1 MLKEY
6 HETNNS
12 SAFVSERR
20 PPPLQTRVASTTDA
34 RKRRLNLI
42 QNVDHEDFLVQEHD
56 QIEEIDDELDS
67 DKDQTSQQHRKAVVA
82 ESSASRRTARR
93 EQSAG
98 DQSDLEPV
106 SEDDDDH
113 NDEEFRP
120 KKKSKRLVKKN
131 RKQPVKQSHDQTS
144 DSDSVVVIGS
154 LLDEQKA
161 ASSKPK
167 KSAVVPVGGYR
178 QSTLTLTKRKRETS
192 LSNASTAEKRIQ
204 SNQLFSTEATASTT
218 TTASTSLPRRGGTS
232 AAETRVLT
240 ERSTTKWT
248 KVREMCREM
257 ELDGNFTAVDV
268 GRVNM
273 GIVRINCSGSRIVLK
288 DWMLIN
294 LDTLAKDTETDNPQ
308 KKFRDSAGR
317 YSNEDHC
324 HILYEWVCQQSRNDR
339 IFDSSVVL
347 IESQSFTREMKALQT
362 AIHLAVVH
370 SKPSIMVRL
379 NNPELGPIGIR
390 EANFVSSAVIVSAN
404 SVKTCYAAFFPRVTE
419 TLATTKAKNPG
430 KKFKAFG
437 HAEAN
442 RDPDDNVNNSKQY
455 AQNKKNSVLY
465 GQQLISVDRIIELLP
480 HMSQSQKTRFRAA
493 KKDDI
498 YDALWIVLF
507 GIESWLPALYGRR
520 DRGYGADS
528 TMYGALPQRRYRTC
542 DAMFEF
548 AESVG
553 TPEETIVSFQELL
566 HLFRTQRDIIEDN
579 GEVVAPP
586 E

>member
-1 MLKEY
+1 L
-6 HETNNS
+6 
-12 SAFVSERR
+12 
-20 PPPLQTRVASTTDA
+20 D
-34 RKRRLNLI
+34 LI
-42 QNVDHEDFLVQEHD
+42 QQSDRDDFHAND
-56 QIEEIDDELDS
+56 QIEEIDDDDDATVSDHLLDQNCKASVDKRHGSRPSSLRGKFADDRS
-67 DKDQTSQQHRKAVVA
+67 DSEHYH
-82 ESSASRRTARR
+82 
-93 EQSAG
+93 
-98 DQSDLEPV
+98 
-106 SEDDDDH
+106 EDDDDDD
-113 NDEEFRP
+113 DEFLP
-120 KKKSKRLVKKN
+120 KKKAKRLLKK
-131 RKQPVKQSHDQTS
+131 KSQPQQEPQQRAQSS

-167 KSAVVPVGGYR
+167 TPSVEDAKTDRTSSGGYR
-178 QSTLTLTKRKRETS
+178 QAKLTLTKRKSSAS
-192 LSNASTAEKRIQ
+192 LSNAGPAKKRIQ
-204 SNQLFSTEATASTT
+204 SNQLFSAEANGSTSN
-218 TTASTSLPRRGGTS
+218 ASTSVARRGGTS
-232 AAETRVLT
+232 VAETRVPT
-240 ERSTTKWT
+240 QRSTTKWT
-248 KVREMCREM
+248 KVREMCQEM
-257 ELDGNFTAVDV
+257 QLDGNFTAVDV

-273 GIVRINCSGSRIVLK
+273 GIVRINCSGARIVLK
-288 DWMLIN
+288 NWMLIN
-294 LDTLAKDTETDNPQ
+294 LDTLSSEVEKENPQ
-308 KKFRDSAGR
+308 KKFKDSAGR

-324 HILYEWVCQQSRNDR
+324 HVLYEWVCQQSRGDG

-404 SVKTCYAAFFPRVTE
+404 SVKTCYAPFFPRVTE
-419 TLATTKAKNPG
+419 TLAAAKAKNPG

-442 RDPDDNVNNSKQY
+442 RDPDDNVNNQKQY
-455 AQNKKNSVLY
+455 AQNKKNSVLF

-480 HMSQSQKTRFRAA
+480 RMSDDQKKRFRAA

-507 GIESWLPALYGRR
+507 GIESWLPALYSRR
-520 DRGYGADS
+520 ERGYGADS
-528 TMYGALPQRRYRTC
+528 TMYGAVPQRRYRTC

-553 TPEETIVSFQELL
+553 TSEETIVSFQELL
-566 HLFRTQRDIIEDN
+566 HVFRTSRSIFEDN
-579 GEVVAPP
+579 GEEETVGA
-586 E
+586 